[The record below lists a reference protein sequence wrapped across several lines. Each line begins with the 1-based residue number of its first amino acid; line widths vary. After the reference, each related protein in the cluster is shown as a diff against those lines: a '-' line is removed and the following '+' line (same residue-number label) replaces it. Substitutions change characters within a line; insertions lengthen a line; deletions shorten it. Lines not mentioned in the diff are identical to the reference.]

1 MNAVRPLLLLAFALV
16 AAPVAFA
23 ASTASDIPPVPKLDD
38 VQKLAERL
46 VHSKEG
52 MPLPPAAEIK
62 DPFNAPMPADLGPVA
77 TAPGADPG
85 APLPRASNP
94 DPVAPPRP
102 SGDFETLEAVGSAL
116 TPSFV
121 VVGGERILIFGQSR
135 KKAGDTLLVTYKDV
149 PLEIAITAIAADG
162 TFTLRLRAAEYQRPV
177 KLTKSTKPS
186 P

>member
-1 MNAVRPLLLLAFALV
+1 MNAVRPLFLLAAAL
-16 AAPVAFA
+16 AAVPAVSA
-23 ASTASDIPPVPKLDD
+23 ASDIPPVQKLDD
-38 VQKLAERL
+38 VLKLAERL
-46 VHSKEG
+46 VHPKEAV
-52 MPLPPAAEIK
+52 PLPPAAAIK
-62 DPFNAPMPADLGPVA
+62 DPFNPSLPADLSPVA
-77 TAPGADPG
+77 SASGDPVN
-85 APLPRASNP
+85 ASPRPTNS

-102 SGDFETLEAVGSAL
+102 PGDFETLEAVGSSL

-149 PLEIAITAIAADG
+149 PLEITIAAIAADG